1 MVRITTDAGWKKE
14 MAKDNKSPMTYE
26 ERNVYTK
33 AFRASDGKKMR
44 GKSGDAE
51 TAVKTYRAK
60 KKK

>member
-1 MVRITTDAGWKKE
+1 
-14 MAKDNKSPMTYE
+14 MAKKPMTYE

-51 TAVKTYRAK
+51 AAVKKHRAEK
-60 KKK
+60 VKVSTIDKVKRYK